1 MNRCPIETIALLA
14 QPLPHD
20 VNGNPRHFISVVD
33 IPVTPGSK
41 LARKVGLRMFR
52 GKSRGPGFV
61 IQSHHLETSLREVF
75 AALDQH
81 APQGAP
87 HAVRSDGPL
96 FFVLRLPDEQYR
108 YLTETFEA
116 LAPHLIETT
125 EIFGKIIIPSGLPSP
140 DCDAAVNMLM
150 SFPVLRTAT
159 LKQLFHQWVPQPS
172 RVRPGLR
179 GWSECGRCHG
189 LSAIDAKSSKRV
201 RSPIPSSAHCA
212 PRPTSSP

>member
-108 YLTETFEA
+108 YLTETFQA

-159 LKQLFHQWVPQPS
+159 LKQLFHQWVSQYYGLEIVIRRCEDSVNEISDLTDP
-172 RVRPGLR
+172 VRDR
-179 GWSECGRCHG
+179 EV
-189 LSAIDAKSSKRV
+189 ISSFLAREEPPA
-201 RSPIPSSAHCA
+201 R
-212 PRPTSSP
+212 